1 MRSMR
6 IDVAKFAKEHH
17 EAYTARL
24 TVKEFA
30 SLLGISTASLHARW
44 NQCRSRGLALPLL
57 VDQCERAE
65 RSEACARRKAEREAR
80 KAEREARRQP
90 AKSRKVLPPPAPTAT
105 TQPDVNLDALSE
117 QVADKVYARLRD
129 TLRFQFFVGPEVPA

>member
-6 IDVAKFAKEHH
+6 IDVAKFAKDHH
-17 EAYTARL
+17 EAATAGL

-30 SLLGISTASLHARW
+30 DLLGISVVSLNARW
-44 NQCRSRGLALPLL
+44 RQCRKRGIRLPLL
-57 VDQCERAE
+57 KDQQERL
-65 RSEACARRKAEREAR
+65 ARGIAAWQRREARQNR
-80 KAEREARRQP
+80 KAEREARR
-90 AKSRKVLPPPAPTAT
+90 KIRKDARHPAPSVASSTA
-105 TQPDVNLDALSE
+105 VNIDALSE

>member
-6 IDVAKFAKEHH
+6 IDVAKFAKDHH
-17 EAYTARL
+17 EAATAGL

-30 SLLGISTASLHARW
+30 SLLGLSVVSLNARW
-44 NQCRSRGLALPLL
+44 RQCRKRGIKLPPLK
-57 VDQCERAE
+57 DQRERQA
-65 RSEACARRKAEREAR
+65 RSEAAAQRRAARENR
-80 KAEREARRQP
+80 KAEREARR
-90 AKSRKVLPPPAPTAT
+90 KVRKDFHSTAPRAT
-105 TQPDVNLDALSE
+105 PKPDVNLDALSE